1 MIKNLLLKFQV
12 MVLIYA
18 EPFYYQV
25 IRLAVLVSFEVAKMV
40 TGFVQLDAMQGIS
53 LIEAILMELL
63 HRTQTRCNYGKL
75 IF

>member
-1 MIKNLLLKFQV
+1 M
-12 MVLIYA
+12 
-18 EPFYYQV
+18 
-25 IRLAVLVSFEVAKMV
+25 IRLAVLVSLEVAKMALDFV
-40 TGFVQLDAMQGIS
+40 PSMLKMVAGFVQLDAMQGIS